1 MLRSVVLEEC
11 KVDGCREEEL
21 KRKTEEKTVL
31 CIASKCW
38 LLGKRHMRVKEEGEV
53 ELMVR
58 ENAKACIFEEGT
70 SWVVIVLVW
79 KAPTSG
85 MENASVAK

>member
-1 MLRSVVLEEC
+1 MLRSAVLEEC

-21 KRKTEEKTVL
+21 KRKREEKTVL

-38 LLGKRHMRVKEEGEV
+38 LLGKRHMRVKEEEGEV

-58 ENAKACIFEEGT
+58 KNAKVCIFEEGT
-70 SWVVIVLVW
+70 SRVVIVLV
-79 KAPTSG
+79 
-85 MENASVAK
+85 